1 MTLKSSIRSIVYN
14 GEKAVQAVRF
24 ASLPEPQAGWP
35 VLLGIS
41 FPKSG
46 THLLDQILVG
56 FSKVAP
62 FSRRL
67 HSFFAGYDGESGVKR
82 SLAETLGWVDSLRPL
97 DVASAHLFAL
107 PEVVARV
114 TRPAFVPYFLYR
126 DPRDAAVSHVF
137 YVTDME
143 PNHVHHN
150 YYQSL
155 PDFNARLRASILGRS
170 DPSVAAQAADVEFP
184 DMAGRFAP
192 YMSWLDQPSV
202 LKIHFEDLVNDRAR
216 TLNLIL
222 DHLLA
227 RIGPD
232 TLRTPRASIIASL
245 ESSINPSRSPTF
257 RSGKTGEW
265 KKYFTAGHK
274 KIFKD
279 VAGELLVKLGYEK
292 DDNW

>member
-1 MTLKSSIRSIVYN
+1 MTLKSSVRPIVYN

-24 ASLPEPQAGWP
+24 ASLPEPQSGWP
-35 VLLGIS
+35 VLLGMS

-62 FSRRL
+62 FALRL
-67 HSFFAGYDGESGVKR
+67 HSFFAGYDGESGVKH
-82 SLAETLGWVDSLRPL
+82 SLAETLSWVDSLRSL

-107 PEVVARV
+107 PEVVDRV
-114 TRPAFVPYFLYR
+114 IRPAFVPYFIYR

-137 YVTDME
+137 YVNDME
-143 PNHVHHN
+143 PNHVHHD

-170 DPSVAAQAADVEFP
+170 DPSIAAQAVDVEFP

-192 YMSWLDQPSV
+192 YLNWLDQPSV
-202 LKIHFEDLVNDRAR
+202 LKIHFEDLVNDRAH

-227 RIGPD
+227 RIGSD
-232 TLRTPRASIIASL
+232 TLRTPRESIIASL
-245 ESSINPSRSPTF
+245 EASINPSRSPPSAQA
-257 RSGKTGEW
+257 RPGNGKNISPPSIKRFSRMWQGNCW
-265 KKYFTAGHK
+265 
-274 KIFKD
+274 
-279 VAGELLVKLGYEK
+279 
-292 DDNW
+292 